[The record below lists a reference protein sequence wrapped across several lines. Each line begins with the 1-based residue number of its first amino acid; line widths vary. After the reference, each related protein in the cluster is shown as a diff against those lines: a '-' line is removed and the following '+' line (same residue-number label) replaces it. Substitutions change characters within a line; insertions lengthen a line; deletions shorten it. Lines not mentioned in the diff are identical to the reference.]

1 MVLLWSRSPNRSS
14 QQDRRSA
21 FIIQPELFFKQLLAR
36 LLMQSS
42 RFVFYFFGPYFF
54 NVQHRIKVCLVTT
67 HVGHGGLGL
76 SITGGAGHV
85 SQKKGCWAKDR
96 TTRVGTTVSGPQM
109 TNRTHYTLNRS
120 WSPVWRIPT
129 TGSSAKHRRLP
140 NHQQALL
147 L

>member
-1 MVLLWSRSPNRSS
+1 LKGNHRVVLLWSRSPNRSS

-21 FIIQPELFFKQLLAR
+21 FIIQPELFFKQLLPR

-42 RFVFYFFGPYFF
+42 RFVFYFFSPYFF
-54 NVQHRIKVCLVTT
+54 NARHNSCRPWWPGVVDHGWGWPCVTK
-67 HVGHGGLGL
+67 
-76 SITGGAGHV
+76 
-85 SQKKGCWAKDR
+85 KKGCWAKDR

-140 NHQQALL
+140 NHQQTLL